1 MVRVEARLSAPQSE
15 EDFASVELV
24 ASEGERLCK
33 VEIGFSK
40 LRKLDSVPS
49 EEVQDLLLIS
59 QMVYALDRLVSRR
72 EARDNWSRQFS
83 LVAPVS
89 EPTKWESVKADL
101 EGCLGF
107 LTNDSWEVDFVARE
121 VNLVAP
127 VAGARPAGVYRTGS
141 VSLFSGGLDSL
152 IGVID
157 RLEGGPEEGMLLVG
171 HHDPRMAGPL
181 SDQKAVW
188 DHLER
193 HYPGR
198 TQPLLVAA
206 GPDSGNDTSLRGR
219 SFSFVAL
226 GLFAANALAED
237 APLLIPENGTI
248 ALNVPLTPSRSGS
261 LSTRTTHP
269 YYLGQLKKVLEGL
282 GIANPLINPLETK
295 TKGECALECLN
306 PEALRATVPAS
317 ASCAKRGHRST
328 WLRRTVKQCG
338 RCMPCI
344 YRRAALHAMGLDH
357 ETYGRDICAEE
368 VPIDSDYAYAD
379 DFRACISFLRNGY
392 SKDEIAALL
401 LENGR
406 LDTSRLYDYAGI
418 VDRAMEEIRDLLRDK
433 ATDQVKRRAGLLSP
447 K

>member
-1 MVRVEARLSAPQSE
+1 MVRVEARLTAPLSE
-15 EDFASVELV
+15 EDFAGVELV
-24 ASEGERLCK
+24 ASGGERLCK
-33 VEIGFSK
+33 VEVGFSA
-40 LRKLDSVPS
+40 LRKLESVPS
-49 EEVQDLLLIS
+49 EEVLDLFLVS
-59 QMVYALDRLVSRR
+59 QMVYALDRLVPRR
-72 EARDNWSRQFS
+72 EASDNWARRFS

-89 EPTKWESVKADL
+89 EPAKWESVRVDL

-107 LTNDSWEVDFVARE
+107 LTNDFWEVEFASRE
-121 VNLVAP
+121 VDLVGP
-127 VAGARPAGVYRTGS
+127 TAGARSMGVYQTGS

-157 RLEGGPEEGMLLVG
+157 RLEGNPEEGMLLVG

-188 DHLER
+188 DYLER

-198 TQPLLVAA
+198 TRTLLVAA
-206 GPDSGNDTSLRGR
+206 GPDSGKDTTLRGR

-226 GLFAANALAED
+226 GLFAANATAPD
-237 APLLIPENGTI
+237 VPLLIPENGTI

-269 YYLGQLKKVLEGL
+269 HYLGRLRMVLEGL
-282 GIANPLINPLETK
+282 GIANHLVNPLEMK
-295 TKGECALECLN
+295 TKGECAAECLN
-306 PEALRATVPAS
+306 PEALRDAVPAS

-328 WLRRTVKQCG
+328 WLRRTAKQCG

-344 YRRAALHAMGLDH
+344 YRRAALHAIGLDD
-357 ETYGRDICAEE
+357 ETYGRDVCAGE
-368 VPIDSDYAYAD
+368 VPLDSNYAYAD

-406 LDTSRLYDYAGI
+406 LDISRLCDYAGT
-418 VDRAMEEIRDLLRDK
+418 VGRAIEEIRDLLRDK
-433 ATDQVKRRAGLLSP
+433 AVDQVKHGAGLLFP
-447 K
+447 